1 MAVFNFFIP
10 NSKVQK
16 DRQVMRET
24 DMRVAK
30 YTRRGLILNLLVFSL
45 CLLFGNFQV
54 HEHNTAIILL
64 VGLLISTLWRGYY
77 LFRFDALYSKG
88 PSRWRNQ
95 YFFAS
100 CLGAFWWSVILVT
113 LTWKLGMK
121 NETLIMWLYSV
132 VFYSSVSSVF
142 APYKQFLTLYLFIGQ
157 VPAALTAIFLGSVEG
172 VLYGFIMITF
182 YLMLVYQGGVTAQA
196 YWERFEANFAL
207 RERASGLENQNR
219 SSQAQLD
226 LKDEFLSSLGHEL
239 RLSISDVLSTLSSI
253 DDSQLSERQ
262 KELLSVAIS
271 DTARQIDLVNNVV
284 DFSKISNKS
293 LLLEPIEFDLVR
305 VLEKFI
311 QDSSLSA
318 HQAGIELYYSFDA
331 QMPLR
336 VRGDLLR
343 MNQVLSGVM
352 SHALKSSR
360 IDHIYV
366 EAHFTQGNSNEGIL
380 SLMLSDREKV
390 DSHQANLEKQGD
402 LPGIGLSIAKGLAEC
417 MGGNLQFSYNRERGK
432 RITITLKL
440 DVISQEE
447 HHLGEE
453 HRLEGK
459 DILLVDLPESSA
471 NFLAGEI
478 AFWGMKTYVAHGRE
492 QAMLRLKEARDNNRP
507 VDIILIYTRLGS
519 AASMILSR
527 ELISMPEYAQVKQ
540 ILAMSPIQSETTEL
554 QEYLIEN
561 PLISVIEKPVMRKRL
576 YDVLVH
582 KLLNE
587 HPGLDEHDLGRPLG
601 NLQGR
606 KILLISHHRVDQMI
620 LAAML
625 KKMGC
630 YMQITQ
636 TGNDALAILQQEKF
650 DLLII
655 DCDQAERKNL
665 AAIKKIREQEQSS
678 HETQPLPIIAMTASE
693 LDTADESIAESGVDD
708 FVVKS
713 IRFDEL
719 KTRIL
724 RWLD

>member
-1 MAVFNFFIP
+1 MAVFNFFVP
-10 NSKVQK
+10 KSKVQK
-16 DRQVMRET
+16 DRQIMRET
-24 DMRVAK
+24 DLRVAK

-54 HEHNTAIILL
+54 HEHNTAIVLL
-64 VGLLISTLWRGYY
+64 AGLLISTLWRGYY

-100 CLGAFWWSVILVT
+100 CLGALWWSVILVT

-157 VPAALTAIFLGSVEG
+157 IPAALTAIFLGSVEG

-182 YLMLVYQGGVTAQA
+182 YLMLVYQGGITASA
-196 YWERFEANFAL
+196 YWERFEANLAL
-207 RERASGLENQNR
+207 RERASGLESENR

-239 RLSISDVLSTLSSI
+239 RSSIGDVLSTLSSI
-253 DDSQLSERQ
+253 NDSQLSERQ

-284 DFSKISNKS
+284 DFSKISKKS
-293 LLLEPIEFDLVR
+293 LLLEPLEFDLVR

-336 VRGDLLR
+336 VRADLLR

-366 EAHFTQGNSNEGIL
+366 EAHFTQSNSNDGIL
-380 SLMLSDREKV
+380 SLIISDREKV
-390 DSHQANLEKQGD
+390 ETDNANLDKPED

-417 MGGNLQFSYNRERGK
+417 MGGNLQFSSNRQRGK
-432 RITITLKL
+432 RIIITLKL
-440 DVISQEE
+440 EVVSQEE

-478 AFWGMKTYVAHGRE
+478 AFWGMKTHVAHGHD
-492 QAMLRLKEARDNNRP
+492 QALQRLKEARDGGAP
-507 VDIILIYTRLGS
+507 IDIILIYTRLGS

-527 ELISMPEYAQVKQ
+527 DLVSLPEYADLKQ
-540 ILAMSPIQSETTEL
+540 ILAMSPIQSETLEL
-554 QEYLIEN
+554 QEYLAEHHH
-561 PLISVIEKPVMRKRL
+561 ISVIEKPVMRKRL
-576 YDVLVH
+576 YDVLVR

-587 HPGLDEHDLGRPLG
+587 QPGIDEHDLGRPLG
-601 NLQGR
+601 NLVGR
-606 KILLISHHRVDQMI
+606 KILLISQHRVDQMI
-620 LAAML
+620 LTSML

-630 YMQITQ
+630 YTQVTQ
-636 TGNDALAILQQEKF
+636 TAADAYEVLQQENF
-650 DLLII
+650 DLLVI
-655 DCDQAERKNL
+655 DYDEKDREQLSIVEKV
-665 AAIKKIREQEQSS
+665 REQEQGSLDS
-678 HETQPLPIIAMTASE
+678 ERLPIIAMTATE
-693 LDTADESIAESGVDD
+693 LDVVAPAVSESDIDD
-708 FVVKS
+708 VVAKT

-719 KTRIL
+719 RSRIINWL
-724 RWLD
+724 R